1 MKTGWRVGFSP
12 REASASLGGGAEAP
26 RGLKPTLRLLAILFA
41 LARTAVCANRAAQ
54 QSLTIDEA
62 FSYNDFISGPW
73 SRIWGRYD
81 ANNHILYSILAKLSV
96 RAFHLSEFALRL
108 PSLLAGL
115 FLVLGIYWVLEA
127 AGTSPVVRWVAL
139 IALSLHPLML
149 DLSIAARGYSL
160 GLALLVWAVYFF
172 MQGREVLPGALLGL
186 GIAANLTIV
195 YPAAGLVVCPLFLR
209 PGTHGNRLRSS
220 LVLGTAAAAVAG
232 AICFGA
238 LSHAAANNFYAG
250 DPDFRIALLT
260 LIDASIRGYQTQ
272 VGLFGNWYAA
282 RAILVWFLPLV
293 TIFVLAVSA
302 VAFFRAPSR
311 RLALTPTVMLVA
323 AILELIAAH
332 YAVGLNYP
340 IDRLGLYLVLLF
352 GLAWAF
358 AASQVR
364 NIPARAVNGILAG
377 LLTIQFA
384 AQFDSR
390 YFQLWPQDL
399 PAKQVARRIR
409 EETRGLAPGSVK
421 VSATWFQQPALEF
434 YRRYYSISAL
444 APIERQDKTPLE
456 GFDYYVLNLKD
467 DASIRAGNV
476 GRLQALLAEPVSGV
490 LLAREPR

>member
-1 MKTGWRVGFSP
+1 M
-12 REASASLGGGAEAP
+12 
-26 RGLKPTLRLLAILFA
+26 LFA
-41 LARTAVCANRAAQ
+41 LARTAVCAYRAAE

-160 GLALLVWAVYFF
+160 WLALLVWAVYFF

-195 YPAAGLVVCPLFLR
+195 YPAAGLVVCPWFLR
-209 PGTHGNRLRSS
+209 PNNKGRAS
-220 LVLGTAAAAVAG
+220 LILGTAAAAVAG

-238 LSHAAANNFYAG
+238 LSKATASNFYAG
-250 DPDFRIALLT
+250 EPDVRIALLSI
-260 LIDASIRGYQTQ
+260 IDASIRGYQTQ

-282 RAILVWFLPLV
+282 HAILVWFLPLI
-293 TIFVLAVSA
+293 TFFVLAVSA
-302 VAFFRAPSR
+302 VAFFRDPSR
-311 RLALTPTVMLVA
+311 RLALTPALILVA
-323 AILELIAAH
+323 AIVELIAAH
-332 YAVGLNYP
+332 YVAGLNYP

-358 AASQVR
+358 AASQVE
-364 NIPARAVNGILAG
+364 NVPARAVNGILAG

-384 AQFDSR
+384 AQFDPR
-390 YFQLWPQDL
+390 YFQLWAQDL
-399 PAKQVARRIR
+399 PAKQVARRIQ
-409 EETRGLAPGSVK
+409 EETGGRPPGSVK

-434 YRRYYSISAL
+434 YRRYYGISAL
-444 APIERQDKTPLE
+444 APIERNDKTPLE

-467 DASIRAGNV
+467 DASVRGGNV
-476 GRLQALLAEPVSGV
+476 SRLQALFDEPVSGV